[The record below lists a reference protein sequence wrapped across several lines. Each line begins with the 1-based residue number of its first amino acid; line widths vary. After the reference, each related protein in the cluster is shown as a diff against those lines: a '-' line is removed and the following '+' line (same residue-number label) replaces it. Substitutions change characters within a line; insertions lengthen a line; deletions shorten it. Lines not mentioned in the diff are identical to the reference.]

1 MKTKKQAL
9 KIQDVAKEK
18 HVTCRVHEHVK
29 HELLTAFLC
38 FTAMMTSLN
47 ISFDPPP

>member
-18 HVTCRVHEHVK
+18 HVTCRVREHVK

-38 FTAMMTSLN
+38 FMSEMIRLSKLVEE
-47 ISFDPPP
+47 D